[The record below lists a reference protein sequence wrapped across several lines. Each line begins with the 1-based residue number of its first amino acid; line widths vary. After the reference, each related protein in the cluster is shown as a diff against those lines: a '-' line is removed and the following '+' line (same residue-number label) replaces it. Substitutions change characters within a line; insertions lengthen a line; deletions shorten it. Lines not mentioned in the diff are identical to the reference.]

1 MSYSPIAIGAALAVF
16 EKYFSEIEQ
25 NQIPAEFDELN
36 KEASEVLAWLVDGY
50 HKISRGEIS
59 ESDLKLQHHNFAERV
74 RYEMVLKFLK
84 NREQPNL
91 QNVSETLLYEI
102 NRNYHFF
109 EFFCEV
115 MRGYFSQREL

>member
-16 EKYFSEIEQ
+16 EKHFSEIEQ
-25 NQIPAEFDELN
+25 NQIPEEFQALN
-36 KEASEVLAWLVDGY
+36 EEAGEVLAWLMEGY
-50 HKISRGEIS
+50 RKVS
-59 ESDLKLQHHNFAERV
+59 EGDIDEVDLKLQHNNFAERV
-74 RYEMVLKFLK
+74 RYEMMLKFLK

-109 EFFCEV
+109 EFFCDV